1 MPLRRAYAFLIGN
14 AYLLLL
20 LTTMLWSGNAVAARL
35 AVGEVSPMLLVLLR
49 WLLACLALILIAREA
64 LAADWPVL
72 KRHMTY
78 CFLMGAFGYTGF
90 NALFYAAGHHTTAI
104 NIAILQGSMPVIVII
119 VGALVLRE
127 RASAIQWTGAI
138 ITLLGVAA
146 VASGGDLATLAKFT
160 INFGD
165 ILILIASLFYAAY
178 TVGLRKR
185 PAVSGLGFFAA
196 MAGAATV
203 TSIPLAIGEYT
214 TGHWLWPTFNG
225 WLLITFIAFGPSLLA
240 QLMFMR
246 GVQLIGPVRAGLF
259 INLVPVMGAIFAV
272 IVLGERFGWHHA
284 VGLALVLGGIFIAEQ
299 GRTRR

>member
-1 MPLRRAYAFLIGN
+1 
-14 AYLLLL
+14 
-20 LTTMLWSGNAVAARL
+20 
-35 AVGEVSPMLLVLLR
+35 LV
-49 WLLACLALILIAREA
+49 AREA

-72 KRHMTY
+72 KRHLPY

-104 NIAILQGSMPVIVII
+104 NIAILQGCMPVVVII

-127 RASAIQWTGAI
+127 RASAIQWVGAI
-138 ITLLGVAA
+138 VTLLGVAA
-146 VASGGDLATLAKFT
+146 VASGGDLAALARFT

-165 ILILIASLFYAAY
+165 VLILIASLFYAAY

-196 MAGAATV
+196 MAGAATA
-203 TSIPLAIGEYT
+203 TSVPLAVGEYM
-214 TGHWLWPTFNG
+214 TGHLLWPSLNG
-225 WLLITFIAFGPSLLA
+225 WLLIGYIAFGPSLLS

-259 INLVPVMGAIFAV
+259 INLVPVLGAIFAV
-272 IVLGERFGWHHA
+272 IVLGEQFGWHH
-284 VGLALVLGGIFIAEQ
+284 GLGLVLVLGGIFIAEQ
-299 GRTRR
+299 GRKR